1 MKVSKGKNVRYRRF
15 YLLEDNQ
22 TILQMVSNK
31 KQMNTCRVDF
41 STITRVQFGPD
52 TDRFKKILKTV
63 TKGKHEDKCLSIIY
77 EESELP
83 LIFETRDQM
92 QKWIT
97 GL

>member
-1 MKVSKGKNVRYRRF
+1 
-15 YLLEDNQ
+15 
-22 TILQMVSNK
+22 
-31 KQMNTCRVDF
+31 MNACRVDF

-97 GL
+97 GLQYFVNKMIEEKDDVEDFYKRIWAEVD